1 MNLPLLKIKNDLT
14 VIILCGG
21 KGTRLKPL
29 TVKTPKPLIKIKEKT
44 ILESI
49 IDHFLDFKI
58 SNIILASGFNGDQFD
73 NFIKVNLKI

>member
-29 TVKTPKPLIKIKEKT
+29 TVKTPKPLIKIKK
-44 ILESI
+44 
-49 IDHFLDFKI
+49 K
-58 SNIILASGFNGDQFD
+58 QY
-73 NFIKVNLKI
+73 